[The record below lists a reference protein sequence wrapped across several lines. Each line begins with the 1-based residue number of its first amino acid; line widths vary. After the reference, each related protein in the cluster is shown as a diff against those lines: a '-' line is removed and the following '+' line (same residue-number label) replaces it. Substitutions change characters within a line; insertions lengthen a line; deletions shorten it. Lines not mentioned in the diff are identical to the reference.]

1 MKNANFTLLMFSVW
15 QKISFTVACQRD
27 SQELCFNS
35 EHTVFS
41 EKVLHVHQTKM
52 L

>member
-1 MKNANFTLLMFSVW
+1 MQSFYTVHVFVS
-15 QKISFTVACQRD
+15 QKMSFTVVRQKN
-27 SQELCFNS
+27 SQKLHFSS

-41 EKVLHVHQTKM
+41 EKVLHVHQTKK